1 MKKIAAFDIDGTLL
15 FPDGIAADDIAA
27 LRAWQDAGHLA
38 VAATG
43 KSLSA
48 LRHALEPYDLVFDY
62 SVVFTGAAVADRSG
76 AYLSSRTVP
85 TDSLRDILTPLLG
98 DPSVAVY
105 ATTLHGP
112 DVLLSEQPAR
122 LGGTIL
128 REWERI
134 DISELD
140 EHDVACIPVW
150 VPDDQARQRQLREE
164 ILAACPDVAVHIN
177 RTFLDIVPAGVDKAT
192 GIAEVISHLGLSR
205 EEVRL
210 YTFGDSWN
218 DLALHAVADRSY
230 AFGWSPDE
238 VMDAADEVL
247 ESVAPT
253 LRRLT

>member
-1 MKKIAAFDIDGTLL
+1 MKIAAFDIDGTLL
-15 FPDGIAADDIAA
+15 FPDGIAAADVAA
-27 LRAWQDAGHLA
+27 IRAWQDAGHLA

-48 LRHALEPYDLVFDY
+48 LRQALEPHGLVFDY
-62 SVVFTGAAVADRSG
+62 SVVFTGAGVADRAG
-76 AYLSSRTVP
+76 NYLFSRTVP
-85 TDSLRDILTPLLG
+85 TGSLHDILTPLLG
-98 DPSVAVY
+98 DPTVAVY

-122 LGGTIL
+122 LTGTIL
-128 REWERI
+128 REWERR
-134 DISELD
+134 DLAELAD
-140 EHDVACIPVW
+140 HDVARLPVW
-150 VPDDQARQRQLREE
+150 VPDNPSRQRQLRED

-192 GIAEVISHLGLSR
+192 GIAEVIADLGLPR

-210 YTFGDSWN
+210 YSFGDSWN
-218 DLALHAVADRSY
+218 DLALHAAADRSY

>member
-1 MKKIAAFDIDGTLL
+1 MKIAAFDIDGTLL
-15 FPDGIAADDIAA
+15 FPDGIAAEDVAA
-27 LRAWQDAGHLA
+27 IRAWQDAGHLA

-48 LRHALEPYDLVFDY
+48 LQQVVEPHDLVFDY
-62 SVVFTGAAVADRSG
+62 SVVFTGAGVADRSG
-76 AYLSSRTVP
+76 DYLFSRTVP
-85 TDSLRDILTPLLG
+85 TPSLRDILTPLLA
-98 DPSVAVY
+98 DPTVAVY

-122 LGGTIL
+122 LSGTIL
-128 REWERI
+128 REWERM
-134 DISELD
+134 DIAELD
-140 EHDVACIPVW
+140 AHDVACIPVW
-150 VPDDQARQRQLREE
+150 VPDNPARQRQLRED

-177 RTFLDIVPAGVDKAT
+177 RTFLDIVPAGLDKAT
-192 GIAEVISHLGLSR
+192 GVAEVIADLRLPR

-210 YTFGDSWN
+210 YSFGDSWN
-218 DLALHAVADRSY
+218 DLALHAVADRSH

>member
-1 MKKIAAFDIDGTLL
+1 MKIAAFDIDGTLL
-15 FPDGIAADDIAA
+15 FPDGIAAADVAA
-27 LRAWQDAGHLA
+27 IRAWQDAGHLA

-48 LRHALEPYDLVFDY
+48 LRQALEPHGLVFDY
-62 SVVFTGAAVADRSG
+62 SVVFTGAGVADRAG
-76 AYLSSRTVP
+76 NYLFSRTVP
-85 TDSLRDILTPLLG
+85 TGSLHDILTPLLG
-98 DPSVAVY
+98 DPTVAVY

-122 LGGTIL
+122 LTGTIL
-128 REWERI
+128 REWERR
-134 DISELD
+134 DLAELAD
-140 EHDVACIPVW
+140 HDVACLPVW
-150 VPDDQARQRQLREE
+150 VPDNPSRQRQLRED

-192 GIAEVISHLGLSR
+192 GIAEVIADLGLPR

-210 YTFGDSWN
+210 YSFGDSWN
-218 DLALHAVADRSY
+218 DLALHAAADRSY

>member
-1 MKKIAAFDIDGTLL
+1 MKIAAFDIDGTLL
-15 FPDGIAADDIAA
+15 FPDGIAAADVAA
-27 LRAWQDAGHLA
+27 IRAWQDAGHLA

-48 LRHALEPYDLVFDY
+48 LRQALEPHGLVFDY
-62 SVVFTGAAVADRSG
+62 SVVFTGAGVADRAG
-76 AYLSSRTVP
+76 NYLFSRTVP
-85 TDSLRDILTPLLG
+85 TGSLHDILTPLLG
-98 DPSVAVY
+98 DPTVAVY

-122 LGGTIL
+122 LTGTIL
-128 REWERI
+128 REWERR
-134 DISELD
+134 DLAELAD
-140 EHDVACIPVW
+140 HDVACLPGW
-150 VPDDQARQRQLREE
+150 VPDNPSRQRQLREN

-192 GIAEVISHLGLSR
+192 GIAEVIADLGLPR

-210 YTFGDSWN
+210 YSFGDSWN
-218 DLALHAVADRSY
+218 DLALHAAADRSY